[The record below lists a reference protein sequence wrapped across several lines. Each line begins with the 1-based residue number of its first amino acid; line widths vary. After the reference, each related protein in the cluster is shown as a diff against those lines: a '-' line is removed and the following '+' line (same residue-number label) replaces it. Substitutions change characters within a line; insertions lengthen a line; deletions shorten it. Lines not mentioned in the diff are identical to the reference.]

1 MVGENRAY
9 LSSHPWLS
17 FKLSLTHVSYKLW
30 MKLGEAQSKIE
41 HIAGVLLLPYMEKE
55 LHKLYL
61 AKGVQAT
68 TAIEGNTLTE
78 KQILEQVDGQ
88 LKLPQSQE
96 YMAQETQNII
106 DACNSLTTAV
116 IEGSLDSFDV
126 AFIRGLNSQ
135 VLKGL
140 NSSEGVVPGA
150 IRHYSVTVG
159 QYRGA
164 PAEDCAYLL
173 GRLCEFLNTE
183 FISDEIPKVVMGIV
197 KAVIAHLY
205 IAWIHP
211 FGDGNGRTSR
221 LMEFVILLQA
231 GVPAPVAHLL
241 SNHYNQT
248 RAEYYRQ
255 LSLAS
260 QSGDA
265 LGFLNYAVDGFVD
278 GLKEQIEKIKKYQ
291 RDITWQKFVYDAF
304 KKEKLSSADK
314 RRRDLVIELS
324 SLDNPIAFSD
334 VKLATPRIASAFAKV
349 SQATLLRDLRVL
361 ADKELILI
369 SRGNVFVNKRLIT
382 AFLPSRAD

>member
-1 MVGENRAY
+1 
-9 LSSHPWLS
+9 
-17 FKLSLTHVSYKLW
+17 
-30 MKLGEAQSKIE
+30 
-41 HIAGVLLLPYMEKE
+41 
-55 LHKLYL
+55 
-61 AKGVQAT
+61 
-68 TAIEGNTLTE
+68 
-78 KQILEQVDGQ
+78 
-88 LKLPQSQE
+88 
-96 YMAQETQNII
+96 
-106 DACNSLTTAV
+106 
-116 IEGSLDSFDV
+116 
-126 AFIRGLNSQ
+126 
-135 VLKGL
+135 
-140 NSSEGVVPGA
+140 
-150 IRHYSVTVG
+150 
-159 QYRGA
+159 
-164 PAEDCAYLL
+164 
-173 GRLCEFLNTE
+173 LNTE
-183 FISDEIPKVVMGIV
+183 FLSDEIPKVVMGIV

-324 SLDNPIAFSD
+324 SLDKPIAFSD